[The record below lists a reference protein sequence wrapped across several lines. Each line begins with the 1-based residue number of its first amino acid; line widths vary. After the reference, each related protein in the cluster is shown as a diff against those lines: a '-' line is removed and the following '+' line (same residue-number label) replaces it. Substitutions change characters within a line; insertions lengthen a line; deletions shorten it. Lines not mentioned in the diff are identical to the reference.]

1 MPTKLCRWGNSLGL
15 RISSYIVDCA
25 HWQAGDLLEVRLL
38 ENNDVLIRPV
48 KPRNG
53 GGSVVAE
60 SSQPEILPAK
70 KEVW

>member
-15 RISSYIVDCA
+15 RIPAFIVDCA
-25 HWQAGDLLEVRLL
+25 HWKAGDLLEVRLL
-38 ENNDVLIRPV
+38 ENDNVLVRPV

-53 GGSVVAE
+53 GGSVIEE
-60 SSQPEILPAK
+60 SSQPEQFPAK